1 MFSHYFKYLLE
12 SFQFV
17 FTVIVRSLKILFRWR
32 KEIELLRLDFAT
44 EHLFDSSLIV
54 INYRF
59 KNALFYR
66 FGKHLTLEKQIKIFN
81 LKNFESEFD
90 LIVYGFF
97 RTKTYKLKF
106 EPQWQLNNSSFKAS
120 FSNLHLK
127 LEQQPIPKLG
137 RPVICLKMDKTIIKT
152 PKIEILQKII
162 KLKTST
168 YNQNEFI

>member
-1 MFSHYFKYLLE
+1 M
-12 SFQFV
+12 
-17 FTVIVRSLKILFRWR
+17 KILFRWR
-32 KEIELLRLDFAT
+32 KGIELFRLDFAT
-44 EHLFDSSLIV
+44 EHLFDSSFIV

-59 KNALFYR
+59 RNALFYR

-97 RTKTYKLKF
+97 RSKTYKLKF
-106 EPQWQLNNSSFKAS
+106 EPQWQLNNSSFKTS
-120 FSNLHLK
+120 FSNLNLK
-127 LEQQPIPKLG
+127 LEQQPVPKLG
-137 RPVICLKMDKTIIKT
+137 QPAIYLTINKPIIETPEIVIVHKT
-152 PKIEILQKII
+152 I

>member
-106 EPQWQLNNSSFKAS
+106 EPQLQLNNSSFKAS
-120 FSNLHLK
+120 FSNLHFK
-127 LEQQPIPKLG
+127 LEQQPISKLG
-137 RPVICLKMDKTIIKT
+137 QPVIYLKMDKTIIKT
-152 PKIEILQKII
+152 PKIEIVQKII

>member
-1 MFSHYFKYLLE
+1 M
-12 SFQFV
+12 
-17 FTVIVRSLKILFRWR
+17 KILFRWR
-32 KEIELLRLDFAT
+32 KGIELLCLDFAT
-44 EHLFDSSLIV
+44 EHLFDSSFIV

-59 KNALFYR
+59 RNALFYR

-106 EPQWQLNNSSFKAS
+106 EPQWRLENSSFKTS
-120 FSNLHLK
+120 LSNLSLK
-127 LEQQPIPKLG
+127 LKHQPIPKLG
-137 RPVICLKMDKTIIKT
+137 RAAIFLTIDKPTIETPKVTIVHKTIKL
-152 PKIEILQKII
+152 EI
-162 KLKTST
+162 ST

>member
-1 MFSHYFKYLLE
+1 MFI
-12 SFQFV
+12 
-17 FTVIVRSLKILFRWR
+17 VIVRLIKILFRWR
-32 KEIELLRLDFAT
+32 KGIELLCLDFST
-44 EHLFDSSLIV
+44 EHLFESSFIV

-59 KNALFYR
+59 RNALFYR

-90 LIVYGFF
+90 FIVYGFF

-106 EPQWQLNNSSFKAS
+106 EPQWLLDNSSFKTS
-120 FSNLHLK
+120 FSNLTLK
-127 LEQQPIPKLG
+127 LEQQPIPKLEN
-137 RPVICLKMDKTIIKT
+137 PAIYLTIDKPIIET
-152 PKIEILQKII
+152 PKIEIVQKTI